1 MIYSV
6 VSMAVKFVG
15 ILLLAY
21 VLLFSPPISLIMKT
35 VFSQVKVIL
44 ISIGLVSVSLLP
56 FEYLVIGALF
66 TYLLLRSKTQ
76 TCIAI
81 STLVYAIHFTLTSVT
96 RILSEIGRGAPKL
109 VPELIEPLEHVESND
124 AIFLA
129 AIMLLA
135 NLYVLSVYADKLK
148 ILFNK
153 LEKQGFPSGE
163 ARMAGLRVLTLIAS
177 LLLASTFATVISIMG
192 FRLIPITSSDFL
204 AITFVI
210 LGIAILTIIMYYF
223 RYEVANKSSLTKA

>member
-1 MIYSV
+1 MIYSI

-21 VLLFSPPISLIMKT
+21 VLLFSPPISLIMKMIL
-35 VFSQVKVIL
+35 SQVKIIL
-44 ISIGLVSVSLLP
+44 ISLGLVSVNIIPL
-56 FEYLVIGALF
+56 EYLVIGALF
-66 TYLLLRSKTQ
+66 TYLLLRSKPQ

-96 RILSEIGRGAPKL
+96 RILSEISRGAPEL
-109 VPELIEPLEHVESND
+109 VPELIEPLEHAKSND

-153 LEKQGFPSGE
+153 LEKQGFPSEE
-163 ARMAGLRVLTLIAS
+163 ARTAGLRVLTLIAS
-177 LLLASTFATVISIMG
+177 LLLASTFATMISIMS
-192 FRLIPITSSDFL
+192 FRLIPITSSDSL

-223 RYEVANKSSLTKA
+223 RYEAAKKSSQTKA

>member
-1 MIYSV
+1 M
-6 VSMAVKFVG
+6 
-15 ILLLAY
+15 LH
-21 VLLFSPPISLIMKT
+21 
-35 VFSQVKVIL
+35 
-44 ISIGLVSVSLLP
+44 
-56 FEYLVIGALF
+56 
-66 TYLLLRSKTQ
+66 SKPQ
-76 TCIAI
+76 TCIVI
-81 STLVYAIHFTLTSVT
+81 SILVYAIHFTLTSVT
-96 RILSEIGRGAPKL
+96 KILSEIGRGAPKL
-109 VPELIEPLEHVESND
+109 APELIELLEHTKSND

-163 ARMAGLRVLTLIAS
+163 TRTTGLRVLTLIAS

-204 AITFVI
+204 SIT
-210 LGIAILTIIMYYF
+210 LM
-223 RYEVANKSSLTKA
+223 